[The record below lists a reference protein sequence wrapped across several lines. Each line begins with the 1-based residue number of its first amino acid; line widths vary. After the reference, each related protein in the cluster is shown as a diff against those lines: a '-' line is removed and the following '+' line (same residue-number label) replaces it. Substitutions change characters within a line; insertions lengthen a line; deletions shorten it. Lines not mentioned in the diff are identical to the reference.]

1 MGSAYRQ
8 KVFLTG
14 LVGAVA
20 VALVVSCNMTIP
32 RQRWHKKWGPLVP
45 HRTFPGDCGICHLTD
60 GWDTLREDFSFDHEK
75 ETGRSLEG
83 AHDGAACL
91 RCHNDRGPVTDYLVR
106 GCGGCHPDPHASA
119 LGLDCQS
126 CHGQIDW
133 RPTGLI
139 AEHATTRFHLV
150 AAHAV
155 VPCESC
161 HLQAAIGQFRG
172 TPTQCEFCHQRSLAS
187 ASTPDHAANGWT
199 TNCERC
205 HTAAGWTGGNFEH
218 HFFPLT
224 GAHAG
229 LLCTSCHT
237 GGDFQ
242 PIPSDCYSCH
252 SDDFPRGPDHVAMD
266 FPHNCEQCHNTTAWT
281 PASFQHS
288 FLLEGDHNVACT
300 LCHTTGTTST
310 FDCLDCH
317 DQGDT
322 DNIHDEV
329 SGYSYNSSACYQCHP
344 DGRE

>member
-161 HLQAAIGQFRG
+161 HPKAAIGQFRL
-172 TPTQCEFCHQRSLAS
+172 PSEKSRKRQYPRPRSERLDNQLRAMPYCRGLDGWKLR
-187 ASTPDHAANGWT
+187 APLLPAHWRARGPALHELPHRRRLSTDP
-199 TNCERC
+199 
-205 HTAAGWTGGNFEH
+205 F
-218 HFFPLT
+218 
-224 GAHAG
+224 G
-229 LLCTSCHT
+229 LLFLPLRRLSARARSRDY
-237 GGDFQ
+237 GL
-242 PIPSDCYSCH
+242 
-252 SDDFPRGPDHVAMD
+252 
-266 FPHNCEQCHNTTAWT
+266 
-281 PASFQHS
+281 PA
-288 FLLEGDHNVACT
+288 
-300 LCHTTGTTST
+300 
-310 FDCLDCH
+310 
-317 DQGDT
+317 
-322 DNIHDEV
+322 
-329 SGYSYNSSACYQCHP
+329 
-344 DGRE
+344 